1 MTSSSTFRP
10 SALSILISTMP
21 SIHAFTFHISK
32 NTSPTRVHSPLY
44 YRSIHHGPDVEPLTE
59 EEKLGPDYTKMNKQL
74 INNFGPGV
82 FDGFADVN
90 DQFDGGDSEMGLT
103 GDGTVGL
110 KKLGR

>member
-1 MTSSSTFRP
+1 MKKEGP
-10 SALSILISTMP
+10 
-21 SIHAFTFHISK
+21 
-32 NTSPTRVHSPLY
+32 
-44 YRSIHHGPDVEPLTE
+44 HHGPDVEPLTE
-59 EEKLGPDYTKMNKQL
+59 EEKLGPAYTKMNKEL